1 MDVGIARNIADV
13 KDNGSYSSAYKYV
26 RFVNGWRYSCRMTR
40 QDARKLDRA
49 TLEAIRLRAVQQ
61 VQAGES
67 PEAVVGALGFSSRC
81 IYSWLAMYRA
91 GGWDAL
97 KAKRIPG
104 RPKKLKAQDIRW
116 VYRTVTGRNPLQLGF
131 PFALWT
137 RAMIARLIVKRTG
150 VRLSLVSVG
159 RLLAQ
164 MGLTCQKPLWR
175 AYQQD
180 GSRVTQWLEH
190 EYPRILAAGKRE
202 KAEIYFEDE
211 SGVRSDFHSGK
222 TWAPK
227 GETPMARV
235 TGQRF
240 SLNMISAISPRGAL
254 RFMVVKGGIGAK
266 VFIGFLKRLMHG
278 QRRPVYLFVD
288 AHPLHRATAVKEYVD
303 SLEGRMKLFFLPPYS
318 PELNP
323 DELVW
328 NEVKNNAVGRAKLE
342 GPKDLHRTVVS
353 RLRFLQRRPGR
364 VRSFFRAPET
374 CYAAA

>member
-1 MDVGIARNIADV
+1 
-13 KDNGSYSSAYKYV
+13 
-26 RFVNGWRYSCRMTR
+26 MTR
-40 QDARKLDRA
+40 QDARKLDHA
-49 TLEAIRLRAVQQ
+49 TLEAIRMRAVQQ

-67 PEAVVGALGFSSRC
+67 PEAVIGALGFSSRC
-81 IYSWLAMYRA
+81 IYSWLAMYRS

-97 KAKRIPG
+97 RAKRIPG
-104 RPKKLKAQDIRW
+104 RPRKLQAKDIRW

-137 RAMIARLIVKRTG
+137 RSMIARLILKRTG
-150 VRLSLVSVG
+150 IRLSLVSVG

-164 MGLTCQKPLWR
+164 LGLTCQKPLWR

-180 GSRVTQWLEH
+180 RSAVEQWLKQQ
-190 EYPRILAAGKRE
+190 YPRIRAAAKRE

-222 TWAPK
+222 TWAVK
-227 GETPMARV
+227 GETPIVRV

-254 RFMVVKGGIGAK
+254 RFMVVKGGVGAR
-266 VFIGFLKRLMHG
+266 VFIRFLKRLMHG
-278 QRRPVYLFVD
+278 QRRPVYLIVD
-288 AHPLHRATAVKEYVD
+288 GHPSHRAKSVKTYVD
-303 SLEGRMKLFFLPPYS
+303 GLRGRLKLFFLPPYS

-328 NEVKNNAVGRAKLE
+328 NDVKNNAVGRSKLD
-342 GPKDLHRTVVS
+342 GPHDLHRAVVG
-353 RLRFLQRRPGR
+353 RLRFLQKRPDR